1 MSEELETRI
10 LYLEKL
16 MESQAVLNAA
26 LFNIV
31 FRSDNKLRMETID
44 VLRRLQVNPSSNIS
58 PELSLQIAA
67 MREMLISEPPP
78 EVVAASQ
85 QSHLRPVE

>member
-58 PELSLQIAA
+58 PELSLQITA
-67 MREMLISEPPP
+67 MRDALVLPIPQ
-78 EVVAASQ
+78 EVVEASRQ
-85 QSHLRPVE
+85 PSIRPVE